1 MTPKNN
7 LRVAII
13 GVGQMGRHHVRVYSQ
28 IRGVDL
34 IGVVDPNEKH
44 ARDAANTFGCPSFN
58 TIDPILEHVDAVSIA
73 TPPATHAAIGT
84 KLLNRGIHCLIEKPL
99 ATTEDHCQQLIQA
112 AQKNNAILLVGHIE
126 RFNPAVQ
133 TLAAILSQGCRIHA
147 IDIRRMSRASARITD
162 VDVIADLMTH
172 DLDIVMSLIQEPIRQ
187 IVASSVQTADSP
199 GSDYVTA
206 LLSFSGGAMASLT
219 ASRITQNKIRE
230 LNITAD
236 LGWITVDLIRQELC
250 IFHQGGGHQRGI
262 PGPHY
267 GLDYAIERVTVKHAE
282 PLAVEIQ
289 HFVDAVRG
297 HTAPLTTGQHALAV
311 LKATQI
317 IREKTRPPKQD
328 T

>member
-7 LRVAII
+7 LRVAVV

-28 IRGVDL
+28 IRGVEL

-44 ARDAANTFGCPSFN
+44 ARDAANAFGCPSFN

-73 TPPATHAAIGT
+73 TPPATHAEIGT
-84 KLLNRGIHCLIEKPL
+84 QLLNRGIHCLIEKPL
-99 ATTEDHCQQLIQA
+99 ATTEDHCRELIQA

-250 IFHQGGGHQRGI
+250 VFHQGEGHQRGI

-267 GLDYAIERVTVKHAE
+267 GLDHAIERVTVKHAE

-297 HTAPLTTGQHALAV
+297 HTAPLATGQHALAV

-317 IREKTRPPKQD
+317 IREKTRPQKQD
-328 T
+328 A